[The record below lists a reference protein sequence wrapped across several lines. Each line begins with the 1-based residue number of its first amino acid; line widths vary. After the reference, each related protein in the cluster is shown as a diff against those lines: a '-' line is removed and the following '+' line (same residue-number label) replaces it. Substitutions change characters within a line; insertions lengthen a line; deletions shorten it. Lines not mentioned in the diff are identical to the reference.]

1 VRTPSERTVEVN
13 GRPCRVWEAG
23 RGEKLGVLGGLVGF
37 PRWSPFLDAL
47 AERRRVIVPSL
58 PGFPGGL
65 GHDAL
70 DDLPDWVSA
79 TLDLLEASGLDGADL
94 VGISAGGALAAEVAA
109 FSRATL
115 RRLVLVSPLGL
126 FDEREPVTDVWAQ
139 RMPDVARVLVSHP
152 ERLAAELAAPAGA
165 DPLEWQ
171 IVMTRASE
179 AAARIF
185 WPTFDVG
192 LRKRLHRITAPTL
205 LLWGSDDR
213 VVPASY
219 AKRFAEALRGPVT
232 VRTIEN
238 AGHLADV
245 DAPAAV
251 ADAVEGF
258 LTPRARGRSTQI

>member
-1 VRTPSERTVEVN
+1 VKEPAERAVEVN

-23 RGEKLGVLGGLVGF
+23 QGETLGVLGGLVGF

-47 AERRRVIVPSL
+47 AERRRVVVPSL

-65 GHDAL
+65 GHDVL
-70 DDLPDWVSA
+70 DDLADHVTA
-79 TLDLLEASGLDGADL
+79 TLDLLEAAGLDGADL
-94 VGISAGGALAAEVAA
+94 VGISVGAALVAEVAA
-109 FSRATL
+109 LSRATV

-139 RMPDVARVLVSHP
+139 RMPDVAKLLASHP
-152 ERLAAELAAPAGA
+152 ERLAAELTPPAGT

-179 AAARIF
+179 AAARLL
-185 WPTFDVG
+185 WPTCDVG

-205 LLWGSDDR
+205 LVWGGDDR
-213 VVPASY
+213 VVPGSY
-219 AKRFAEALRGPVT
+219 AKRFADALGGPVT
-232 VRTIEN
+232 LRTIEG

-245 DAPAAV
+245 DAPAAL
-251 ADAVEGF
+251 AAAIGDF
-258 LTPRARGRSTQI
+258 LG